1 MSGKPPK
8 PFGKMKKKPRGK
20 QAAEKMKE
28 KVMCSY
34 CNKALDGCPSIYSY
48 TACKT
53 FLENFDKTHS
63 CRPRHC
69 EKCPCAKC
77 FGSDT
82 ASSVPDWSSTE
93 GYSTDS
99 DTEHQ
104 SEHKKEQ
111 TNDETECVADSEVE
125 SLPNL
130 SDTDSES
137 DPTDMFSSDDN
148 CPTDPDF
155 VPQDSSLDSTMSD
168 AFEPTITSNMNE
180 FRIIN
185 LEEISK
191 HVGEVTLHA
200 CQCQPAQRLA
210 AKGEAPVVLLGEV
223 QRLGLASIL
232 RSTCLG
238 CGKWF
243 SFCTSPKVQGKGK
256 ERFEINLRAVWA
268 QMSTGGGS
276 ARLNE
281 TAATLGMP
289 SLKKCTFTD
298 IENQIGQWW
307 GEVLQREM
315 IEAGMEERRRAIER
329 NDYHEG
335 VPAITVIIDGGWSK
349 MAHKHSY
356 NAPGGVGIVVAEET
370 QKLLYLE
377 VKVKTCYICT
387 RAENEGKTPKPHD
400 CGKNWSESSQAME
413 AAIFLNAFS
422 QCEEVHGLRYMRV
435 IGDGDSSTM
444 PTLITQGP
452 SWCRDIVK
460 KECAN
465 HSVKC
470 LRSGLERLVEEKP
483 QYKGKGRLTK
493 LKMIKITSGVRC
505 AIKMRTEEEGKIGR
519 AKAVKKLQHDIMNS
533 PWHVFGHHKNCSAD
547 FCKQK
552 NSSESENDIPEN
564 PNNQDAGVEKEITGN
579 INDMENT
586 DKSDTIEN
594 NKEEDDD
601 EDEEEEEEEDLLE
614 RLEEMWKNITNNEDL
629 EDSRTDCG
637 SRDPLQGDM
646 LCDISKLLQRLSDK
660 AGSLIGNNTSNLA
673 ENYMSI
679 RCKFD
684 GGKKINRCQRKS
696 WYDRCYG
703 AGLRRNIGPDW
714 SAVVWERTTGRP
726 ASLPL
731 WKHGR
736 LQAKM
741 LEMSKKSKAKPSVK
755 KHARERK
762 LRQQGQSTSKA
773 ARKSY
778 GPEVEELVVE
788 SDVSKSE
795 LETKCDTF
803 YEKNVKVTAK
813 DVSLIERRTR
823 LQSASGV
830 WRKEKAPRLTS
841 SNFGKVLRRNPKIAV
856 THLVRQLAYPKFKGN
871 SYTNHGIKEEPATK
885 MDYEALKSKETGKNV
900 VVKQCGLYVCE
911 ENPFL
916 GSSPDGIVTE
926 DGKPVGLI
934 EMKNVLKNKTITF
947 EKQAVK
953 KKSTFCLKL
962 DENGKLYLNP
972 KHEYFYQI
980 HGQMNICNFEW
991 VDFVVRSLNPYQ
1003 IHIQRMYRDR
1013 ALWNDTMLPKLKA
1026 FYFKA
1031 MLPELAAP
1039 RNGKLPGIR
1048 EPGIWV
1054 CKHFMFGCG

>member
-1 MSGKPPK
+1 
-8 PFGKMKKKPRGK
+8 
-20 QAAEKMKE
+20 
-28 KVMCSY
+28 MCYY
-34 CNKALDGCPSIYSY
+34 CNKTLDGCPTVFSY

-53 FLENFDKTHS
+53 FLESFDKTHS

-69 EKCPCAKC
+69 EKCLCTRC
-77 FGSDT
+77 WGSDT
-82 ASSVPDWSSTE
+82 ASETAAPEWSSTE
-93 GYSTDS
+93 GYSTDDEVGHQS
-99 DTEHQ
+99 DNDTEY
-104 SEHKKEQ
+104 KK
-111 TNDETECVADSEVE
+111 NDATDSDSYHETD
-125 SLPNL
+125 SLPGL
-130 SDTDSES
+130 SDSES
-137 DPTDMFSSDDN
+137 ESDCSETSSSDAN
-148 CPTDPDF
+148 CPSDPDF
-155 VPQDSSLDSTMSD
+155 VPQNCTLDSTMSD

-180 FRIIN
+180 FRIVN
-185 LEEISK
+185 LEEMSK

-210 AKGEAPVVLLGEV
+210 AKGEAPVALLGEV

-243 SFCTSPKVQGKGK
+243 SFCTSPKVKGKGK

-268 QMSTGGGS
+268 EMSTGGGS

-281 TAATLGMP
+281 TTATLGMP
-289 SLKKCTFTD
+289 GLKKCTFSD

-307 GEVLQREM
+307 GEILQKEM
-315 IEAGMEERRRAIER
+315 IEAGMEERRRAVER

-356 NAPGGVGIVVAEET
+356 NAPGGVGIVVAAET
-370 QKLLYLE
+370 KKLLYIE

-422 QCEEVHGLRYMRV
+422 QCEQVHGLRYMRV

-452 SWCRDIVK
+452 SWCKDIVK
-460 KECAN
+460 LECAN

-470 LRSGLERLVEEKP
+470 LRASLERLVEEKP

-493 LKMIKITSGVRC
+493 LKMIKITSGARC
-505 AIKMRTEEEGKIGR
+505 AIKMRSEEEAKIGR

-533 PWHVFGHHKNCSAD
+533 AWHVFGHHKNCSAD

-552 NSSESENDIPEN
+552 TEKSD
-564 PNNQDAGVEKEITGN
+564 NQDAGVDKESTGES
-579 INDMENT
+579 NDKNSTENCDTMEDNE
-586 DKSDTIEN
+586 D
-594 NKEEDDD
+594 EDD
-601 EDEEEEEEEDLLE
+601 EEEDLLE

-637 SRDPLQGDM
+637 STDPLEGD
-646 LCDISKLLQRLSDK
+646 LLYDISRLLQRLADK
-660 AGSLIGNNTSNLA
+660 AGSVIGNNTSNLA

-684 GGKKINRCQRKS
+684 GGKKINRCHRKS

-703 AGLRRNIGPDW
+703 AGLRRNIGPEW
-714 SAVVWERTTGRP
+714 SAVVWEMSTGRP

-736 LQAKM
+736 LQAKS

-755 KHARERK
+755 QHARERK

-773 ARKSY
+773 ARKAY
-778 GPEVEELVVE
+778 GVEVEELVAE
-788 SDVSKSE
+788 SDISKSE
-795 LETKCDTF
+795 LESKCDTF

-813 DVSLIERRTR
+813 DVSLIEKRTR
-823 LQSASGV
+823 LQSACGV

-841 SNFGKVLRRNPKIAV
+841 SNFGQVLRRNPKIAV
-856 THLVRQLAYPKFKGN
+856 TTLVRQLAYPKFKGN
-871 SYTNHGIKEEPATK
+871 SYTNHGLNEEPATK

-900 VVKQCGLYVCE
+900 IVKQCGLYICE

-962 DENGKLYLNP
+962 DDNGKLYLNT

-1003 IHIQRMYRDR
+1003 IYIQRVYRDQ
-1013 ALWNDTMLPKLKA
+1013 AFWNDTMPPKLKA

-1054 CKHFMFGCG
+1054 STVDQLNFAARKFCGLAIIANLYVSIE